1 MGSYKGYSVSLN
13 IRKIKIK
20 TIMRWNFTP
29 VLKKDDITN
38 VSKNVEKRGPLY
50 TVDRNINWYSHYG
63 EQYEG
68 SSKI

>member
-1 MGSYKGYSVSLN
+1 
-13 IRKIKIK
+13 
-20 TIMRWNFTP
+20 MRWKFTP

-63 EQYEG
+63 EQCEG